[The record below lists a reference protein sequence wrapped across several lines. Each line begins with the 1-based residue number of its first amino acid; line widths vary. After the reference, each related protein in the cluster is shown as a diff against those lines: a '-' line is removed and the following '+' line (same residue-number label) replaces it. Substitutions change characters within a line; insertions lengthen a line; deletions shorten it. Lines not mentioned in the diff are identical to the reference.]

1 MDKSGTIRKMAH
13 VIRGLVH
20 MSEEWVT
27 MTEAADRLKV
37 KRNKISRLASRG
49 VIQTRENP
57 LDARVRLVD
66 INELRALF
74 GKYGSRLG
82 EEKDDDDES

>member
-1 MDKSGTIRKMAH
+1 
-13 VIRGLVH
+13 

-57 LDARVRLVD
+57 LDARVRLVEL
-66 INELRALF
+66 NELRALF
-74 GKYGSRLG
+74 EKYGSRLG